1 MKKRSPIIPIV
12 LAVVIGLA
20 VMVFLNSTVKPT
32 PVVVAKVAIAPG
44 TVLSAELVEI
54 RTLPAGGVPT
64 GAFSTL
70 EEVVGKS
77 LAVARAEGDVIMASV
92 LGDNVAAGIPS
103 QLEPGH
109 VAIAVNVDRASAVA
123 GMLRAGQTV
132 TIIGMLT
139 PDVLSSQTGL
149 ADAYQ
154 TIITDDGS
162 VDMIQNGI
170 LTPTP
175 TPAPV
180 LGPLGRIT
188 ITGVR
193 VLLVPQNFQ
202 YQEVADTTNQE
213 ELFASEALSSEDESV
228 IVLDVPTTPIEISPG
243 VYVNAATLIATLN
256 EYGIIYLALE
266 SSAVSTET
274 AVIAENNLT
283 INLAELYNL
292 INEQSAIKGAEGN

>member
-54 RTLPAGGVPT
+54 RTLPAGGVPA

-170 LTPTP
+170 LT
-175 TPAPV
+175 
-180 LGPLGRIT
+180 
-188 ITGVR
+188 
-193 VLLVPQNFQ
+193 
-202 YQEVADTTNQE
+202 TNQE

>member
-32 PVVVAKVAIAPG
+32 PVVVAKIAIAPG
-44 TVLSAELVEI
+44 TVLSEELVEI
-54 RTLPAGGVPT
+54 RTLPAGGVPD

-77 LAVARAEGDVIMASV
+77 LAVARAESDIIMASV
-92 LGDNVAAGIPS
+92 LGDNVSAGIPS
-103 QLEPGH
+103 QLETGH
-109 VAIAVNVDRASAVA
+109 VAIAVNVDKASAVA

-132 TIIGMLT
+132 SIIGMLT
-139 PDVLSSQTGL
+139 PDVLSSQSGL
-149 ADAYQ
+149 ASSYQ

-162 VDMIQNGI
+162 VDMIQNSM
-170 LTPTP
+170 TNPTP
-175 TPAPV
+175 TAEPV

-202 YQEVADTTNQE
+202 YQEVASTSDQE
-213 ELFASEALSSEDESV
+213 ELFASEAMTSEDESV
-228 IVLDVPTTPIEISPG
+228 IVLDVPTTPIMISEG

-256 EYGIIYLALE
+256 EYGSIYLVLE
-266 SSAVSTET
+266 SSTVSAET
-274 AVIAENNLT
+274 VAIAENNLT
-283 INLAELYNL
+283 INLAELYSL
-292 INEQSAIKGAEGN
+292 INEESAIKEAEGD